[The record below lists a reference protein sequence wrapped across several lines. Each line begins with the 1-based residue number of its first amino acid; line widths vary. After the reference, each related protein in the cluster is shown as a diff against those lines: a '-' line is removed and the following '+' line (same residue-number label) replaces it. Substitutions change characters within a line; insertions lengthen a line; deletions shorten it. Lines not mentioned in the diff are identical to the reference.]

1 MRVFVAGR
9 ILRAGA
15 VAALGA
21 ALFLPGA
28 AIRPRQEAAR
38 TTPSE
43 IVLTID
49 PAQSKVHWNVDS
61 TLHKVHGTFALKGG
75 SVHVDP
81 ETGKASGE
89 IVVLATSGESGSDA
103 RDARMHKEILETGK
117 YPEVVFRPTR
127 MEGKVAASGTSD
139 GKLHGVLA
147 IHGAE
152 HELTAEVHAELTGD
166 RWKGSGKFEVPYV
179 KWGIKDPSNFLL
191 KVKPV
196 VNVELEMAGEEVSQ
210 PPLTAGTIEIS
221 DPAGIGVASPP
232 VYRTF
237 SFPTKILICSRT
249 CPCSVAMR
257 SRTPG

>member
-28 AIRPRQEAAR
+28 AMRPRQEAAR

-61 TLHKVHGTFALKGG
+61 TLHKVHGTFGLKSG

-103 RDARMHKEILETGK
+103 RDARTHKEILE
-117 YPEVVFRPTR
+117 
-127 MEGKVAASGTSD
+127 
-139 GKLHGVLA
+139 
-147 IHGAE
+147 
-152 HELTAEVHAELTGD
+152 
-166 RWKGSGKFEVPYV
+166 
-179 KWGIKDPSNFLL
+179 
-191 KVKPV
+191 
-196 VNVELEMAGEEVSQ
+196 
-210 PPLTAGTIEIS
+210 EIS
-221 DPAGIGVASPP
+221 RGGVPADADGGESGGVGDVGGEAARRARDSWNG
-232 VYRTF
+232 
-237 SFPTKILICSRT
+237 
-249 CPCSVAMR
+249 A
-257 SRTPG
+257 